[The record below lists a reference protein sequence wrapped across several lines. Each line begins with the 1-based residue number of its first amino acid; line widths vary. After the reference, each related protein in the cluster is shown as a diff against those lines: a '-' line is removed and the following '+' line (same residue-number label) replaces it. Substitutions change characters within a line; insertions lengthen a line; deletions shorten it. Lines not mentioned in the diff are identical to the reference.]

1 MGAAVYWNI
10 QKSMKMKYI
19 GQKQSLHN
27 EWAWRSIFGV
37 TTMILRQAWTI
48 LAKLSCNFLKLSS
61 RIVFQ
66 VFGKK
71 FKPFCW
77 ILGQN
82 LMDGTFLPSELANTR
97 VEMQPQAMT

>member
-27 EWAWRSIFGV
+27 EWAWRSLFGV
-37 TTMILRQAWTI
+37 TTMILSQAWTI

-71 FKPFCW
+71 IQTFLLDFGSKS
-77 ILGQN
+77 
-82 LMDGTFLPSELANTR
+82 DGTFLPSELANTR